1 MPTSWAGSTFTA
13 DVSASISLGRLW
25 PSWGARVIQ
34 VLTTPRSGLEG
45 DQDRT
50 CHTLEAFSSL
60 GSTRW
65 RRFLQIQVCYTWSLY
80 GSEEFLAINGKFVPE
95 GEECNE
101 SFAFLFAFRELVSG
115 VDSVHPTLSVAVDSI
130 DVTCVSH
137 CAGHDVTPVKDV
149 DYNTSTCF
157 LTTSWSD
164 SGIHT
169 DCSWLSKLRT
179 FLVWDPQISPR
190 YQVSDKFH

>member
-65 RRFLQIQVCYTWSLY
+65 RRFLQIQVCYTRCLY
-80 GSEEFLAINGKFVPE
+80 GSEEFLAINGKFVLE

-101 SFAFLFAFRELVSG
+101 SFVFLFAFRELVILRFGFCPSHSPCRCG
-115 VDSVHPTLSVAVDSI
+115 LDWCHVCVTLCRTWRY
-130 DVTCVSH
+130 TC
-137 CAGHDVTPVKDV
+137 
-149 DYNTSTCF
+149 
-157 LTTSWSD
+157 
-164 SGIHT
+164 
-169 DCSWLSKLRT
+169 
-179 FLVWDPQISPR
+179 
-190 YQVSDKFH
+190 

>member
-65 RRFLQIQVCYTWSLY
+65 RRFLQIQVCYTRCLY
-80 GSEEFLAINGKFVPE
+80 GSEEFLAINGKFFDRKARNAMYHLCFYSPS
-95 GEECNE
+95 E
-101 SFAFLFAFRELVSG
+101 SL
-115 VDSVHPTLSVAVDSI
+115 
-130 DVTCVSH
+130 
-137 CAGHDVTPVKDV
+137 
-149 DYNTSTCF
+149 
-157 LTTSWSD
+157 
-164 SGIHT
+164 
-169 DCSWLSKLRT
+169 
-179 FLVWDPQISPR
+179 
-190 YQVSDKFH
+190 YQVWILSIPLSLSLWTRLMSRVCHIVPDMTLHPLKMSTTTQAHVP